1 MFIRGLKTKIAFNI
15 AILFFVAML
24 LVNIVTVMTAQRDII
39 RKEVS
44 KGHFVLFTVKTD
56 LLKSLKFETDP
67 SPTTSRAQVFRL
79 LTEAGVSNAL
89 VLGKNNERISFG
101 STPQEL
107 QDELMKHCRKVMR
120 SKKHEANFFG
130 TTWGVFWKQ
139 RRDLILSTPL
149 LQNGQA
155 LGAASIVLPL
165 EGIYQSLRHSQKMLF
180 IYLFINTVIL
190 TFIGIYRLSK
200 VYFQPLARLAQRA
213 ENYREDDEML
223 FSVRKEDNELHKL
236 SGSLNSMLRRISA
249 DREKL
254 RSTVNSL
261 ETANVELKKAQ
272 KEIIRAEKLASV
284 GRLSAGIAHEIGN
297 PIGIVMGYLELLQQ
311 KDIPDTERNEYIH
324 RTEKEIERIN
334 TIIRQLLEISRP
346 SNAGLKVVSVHD
358 LIDDIAQ
365 VLNVQPLM
373 SNIGLECRLEAQND
387 KVLAD
392 SNQLRQVFLN
402 LIINA
407 ADAVSSEGKAVNG
420 KLLIQSS
427 LAGEK
432 PEQPQDRQT
441 HLQILFIDNGPG
453 ISEENI
459 ANIFDPFY
467 TTKDPGKGTG
477 LGLSVSFMIID
488 GFGGKM
494 TVSSEIGEGTTMTLM
509 LPVVESEAD
518 IAEDED
524 FLDTPLSVTANGV
537 EKSLKKQ
544 GFLGGKNK

>member
-1 MFIRGLKTKIAFNI
+1 
-15 AILFFVAML
+15 
-24 LVNIVTVMTAQRDII
+24 
-39 RKEVS
+39 
-44 KGHFVLFTVKTD
+44 
-56 LLKSLKFETDP
+56 
-67 SPTTSRAQVFRL
+67 
-79 LTEAGVSNAL
+79 
-89 VLGKNNERISFG
+89 
-101 STPQEL
+101 
-107 QDELMKHCRKVMR
+107 
-120 SKKHEANFFG
+120 
-130 TTWGVFWKQ
+130 
-139 RRDLILSTPL
+139 L
-149 LQNGQA
+149 LQNDQA
-155 LGAASIVLPL
+155 LAAASIVLPL
-165 EGIYQSLRHSQKMLF
+165 EGIYQSLRRSQKMLF

-190 TFIGIYRLSK
+190 TVIGIYRLSK
-200 VYFQPLARLAQRA
+200 VYFQPLARLARRA
-213 ENYREDDEML
+213 EDYREDDEML

-249 DREKL
+249 DKEKL

-261 ETANVELKKAQ
+261 ETANLELKKAQ
-272 KEIIRAEKLASV
+272 EEIIRAEKLASV

-297 PIGIVMGYLELLQQ
+297 PIGIVMGYLELLKQ
-311 KDIPDTERNEYIH
+311 KDIPDTERKEYIH
-324 RTEKEIERIN
+324 RTEEEIERIN

-365 VLNVQPLM
+365 VLDVQPLM
-373 SNIGLECRLEAQND
+373 SNIELECRLQAQND

-420 KLLIQSS
+420 KLSIQST

-432 PEQPQDRQT
+432 PEQPQNQQK
-441 HLQILFIDNGPG
+441 HLKIMFIDNGPG
-453 ISEENI
+453 IPEENI

-477 LGLSVSFMIID
+477 LGLSVSFMIIE

-494 TVSSEIGEGTTMTLM
+494 TVSSEIGEGTTMTLL

-518 IAEDED
+518 IAGDEN
-524 FLDTPLSVTANGV
+524 FSDTPLPVTANGV
-537 EKSLKKQ
+537 E
-544 GFLGGKNK
+544 NR